1 MTLVYIT
8 KARRCAISYA
18 PKSVGNTRSV
28 TTKCFYSAENVRDL
42 SLAASNL
49 KMCKSS
55 SDLRREYSHSFSKAT
70 FSRRGNFRKGGTFP
84 QLQTRNMFIQTAT
97 TPNPESVKFVPG
109 HPVFVPE
116 ALTADNDEEGEY
128 QEENAGYFVS
138 RDESTYRDDVARSP
152 LARRIFDEDPGVR
165 AVYLGRDFVTVTKY
179 VKESWSELQPSILTA
194 IMDHYDSGELAVT
207 STPLIT
213 DTTILDDDD
222 EVVAMIKELLEQ
234 RIRPAVQDDGGD
246 IRYVYFDEHSGI
258 VT

>member
-179 VKESWSELQPSILTA
+179 VKASGRSRSRVFLVSSSGPCVCSIALSSEFSC
-194 IMDHYDSGELAVT
+194 G
-207 STPLIT
+207 
-213 DTTILDDDD
+213 
-222 EVVAMIKELLEQ
+222 LL
-234 RIRPAVQDDGGD
+234 GCL
-246 IRYVYFDEHSGI
+246 GI
-258 VT
+258 VVGTAAVDFDRDHGPL